1 MEKPEE
7 FYVNYDCLSR
17 AKTPSIR
24 QFTQRRETSLLKDDD
39 KYFGDGNEVYNKVQE
54 SVGENIEDVT
64 AKHWDNT
71 SRNIKSSAITIK
83 ETI

>member
-7 FYVNYDCLSR
+7 FYVNYDCLAR

-24 QFTQRRETSLLKDDD
+24 QFKQRHDSIILQDDD
-39 KYFGDGNEVYNKVQE
+39 KYFGDGNDVYNKVHDSQ
-54 SVGENIEDVT
+54 GENIEDVT